1 MGLLKDLR
9 LKIIGYTD
17 EEIMG
22 MMSKIK
28 VSDDALKQYKFHV
41 KNNRQE
47 DRRTLIN
54 KLKRNVLISKDVQV
68 DKNGKEKIVH
78 YGNLV
83 IFVLDDKVMKVENN
97 FGQPRDFKID
107 FRLKNRINDLYW
119 L

>member
-9 LKIIGYTD
+9 LKILGYTD

-28 VSDDALKQYKFHV
+28 VDKSILKEYKKCV
-41 KNNRQE
+41 NKNKHL
-47 DRRTLIN
+47 DWRTLEA
-54 KLKRNVLISKDVQV
+54 KLKRNVLVSKDVQT
-68 DKNGKEKIVH
+68 DKNGKERVVY

-83 IFVLDDKVMKVENN
+83 ILVLDDKVMKVENN